1 MRSHKQR
8 GWGWRRRQGVIGW
21 LETYCESNSEQT
33 QAFFPQTNEYWV
45 DKWHHSRRRC
55 PRLDKQ
61 GKYKP
66 VSGFPVPRATF
77 LQVHSGHGVTE
88 VTLTHRIPL
97 AEESLNFV
105 DRYLKDSGQS
115 AVGSVW
121 AFLIW
126 EPPASKAVHGM
137 GGNGLAKFF
146 KGVVSVPALFDL
158 VEQFGQFACDCVV
171 CDEKG
176 KQLRLE
182 LQP

>member
-1 MRSHKQR
+1 MN
-8 GWGWRRRQGVIGW
+8 
-21 LETYCESNSEQT
+21 T
-33 QAFFPQTNEYWV
+33 WV
-45 DKWHHSRRRC
+45 DEWHRSRRHC

-66 VSGFPVPRATF
+66 ILGFFFLPRTTF

-97 AEESLNFV
+97 AEESV
-105 DRYLKDSGQS
+105 TDRYLKNPGQR
-115 AVGSVW
+115 AVGSVR

-126 EPPASKAVHGM
+126 EPPAPKAVHGV
-137 GGNGLAKFF
+137 GGDGLAKFL

-158 VEQFGQFACDCVV
+158 VEQFGQFACHCVV

-176 KQLRLE
+176 KQWRISVATLNHWRGSCWSI
-182 LQP
+182 QVCYKK